1 MKIDKIFSKMR
12 EVLLSKNFALRHK
25 ISQINFTRNRI
36 LTFVNTVSIILNLV
50 RDSIAS
56 EIDRFCQK
64 SSLPFF
70 TKSAFSQARHKLKE
84 TAFIELNNILI
95 KNFYQQSK
103 SIGFA
108 GLTVLAIDGYNVEL
122 PVSKKIKKHFGGAS
136 NQSQS
141 ILPMSCSSELYDTES
156 GLTICATN
164 APYGASERD
173 LAIKHINDFLS
184 MNVRINDFIILFDRG
199 YPSLFLLVYLIL
211 CKIHFLMRCCTQ
223 FISEV
228 NNAVA
233 NGKKDQEIILPLNKL
248 NKDERRILIE
258 RFPDFD
264 LFKKLSLRICLVNL
278 ETGEVEILLT
288 SLMDSKKYP
297 HSIFCEFYFNR
308 WCIEGDIGFQKT
320 RMEIGNY
327 SGESILAVQQ
337 EFHATILNKNATT
350 LLALEAKNELD
361 IERQNKSYQY
371 EYEINYSQ
379 AFSKMKDRFVLALLD
394 ENVDLKIF
402 CITMKTSMKKHL
414 EPIRPGRKFKRQVKY
429 PGKKFHKNN
438 RRVA

>member
-1 MKIDKIFSKMR
+1 MKTDKIFSKMR
-12 EVLLSKNFALRHK
+12 EVLLSKNFASRHK
-25 ISQINFTRNRI
+25 ISQIDFTRNRI

-56 EIDRFCQK
+56 EIDKFCQK
-64 SSLPFF
+64 SSLPIF
-70 TKSAFSQARHKLKE
+70 TKSAFSQARHKLTE
-84 TAFIELNNILI
+84 TAFIELNNVLI
-95 KNFYQQSK
+95 KNFYQQTK
-103 SIGFA
+103 SLGFA
-108 GLTVLAIDGYNVEL
+108 ELTVLAIDGYNVEL
-122 PVSKKIKKHFGGAS
+122 PVSKEIKKYFGGAS
-136 NQSQS
+136 NQSKS
-141 ILPMSCSSELYDTES
+141 ILPMSCSSELYDTGS
-156 GLTICATN
+156 GLTICAAN
-164 APYGASERD
+164 EPYAASERD

-184 MNVRINDFIILFDRG
+184 MNLRIDNFIILFDRG
-199 YPSLFLLVYLIL
+199 YPSLFLLVYLIS
-211 CKIHFLMRCCTQ
+211 CNIHFLMRCCTL

-228 NNAVA
+228 NNAVS
-233 NGKKDQEIILPLNKL
+233 NGEKDQEILLPLKKL
-248 NKDERRILIE
+248 TKDERKILME
-258 RFPDFD
+258 RFPDFN
-264 LFKKLSLRICLVNL
+264 LFQNLSLRICLVEL

-288 SLMDSKKYP
+288 SLIDSKKYP

-308 WCIEGDIGFQKT
+308 WGIEGDIGFQKT

-327 SGESILAVQQ
+327 SGESVLAVQQ

-350 LLALEAKNELD
+350 LLALEAKLELD
-361 IERQNKSYQY
+361 IERQGKTYKH

-379 AFSKMKDRFVLALLD
+379 AFSKMKDRFVMALLD

-402 CITMKTSMKKHL
+402 CMTMKASMRKHT